1 MKHLKDLSTKTNG
14 FDLSRIGTGT
24 MRMAADQQAGIST
37 IHAALDA
44 GVNFINT
51 ADFYA
56 HGLSEMLVREA
67 LKTRKRE
74 DVFISVKFGGLISPD
89 GRFYGIDARP
99 EHVKSYLAYT
109 LKRLGTDYVDLYQP
123 CRIDPHIPVEDTIG
137 AVADMVKAGY
147 VKSIGISEVDG
158 ATLRKANET
167 HPISLVEVRYS
178 LMDRHIEDDLLPTA
192 RELGIGV
199 VAFNVMLSGLIGGS
213 APQQKLSAMKYLP
226 SETLAGISNNLSAT
240 DGLEIIAREKEIS
253 LAQLAIAWVL
263 AQGEDII
270 ALVGSRTVA
279 QINDSLKAIN
289 VNLTKDDLARIEQLI
304 PKAQANSSNMLDISL
319 DKNGLFV
326 L

>member
-123 CRIDPHIPVEDTIG
+123 CRIDSHIPVEDTIG
-137 AVADMVKAGY
+137 VVADMVKAGY

-213 APQQKLSAMKYLP
+213 APQQKLSEMKYLP

-240 DGLEIIAREKEIS
+240 DGLEIIAREKGIS

-304 PKAQANSSNMLDISL
+304 PKAQANSSNMLDINL